1 MQARA
6 PLMMEHRLIEKML
19 NVIQKKVESVE
30 KTQSMDPYFV
40 DMSVDFLR
48 VYADRT
54 HHGKEEEIMFRAL
67 RGKQLSDED
76 RQMMDELMT
85 DHTFSRNNTKVLLE
99 ANDRYRKGDSQ
110 AIGQIITCLK
120 TMVDFYP
127 KHIQKEDALFFPASR
142 NYFSEEEDQ
151 AMLAEFWEFD
161 RKLIHEKYKAVLKN
175 FEAA

>member
-30 KTQSMDPYFV
+30 KTQSLDPYFV
-40 DMSVDFLR
+40 DIAVDFLR

-67 RGKQLSDED
+67 REKRLSDED
-76 RQMMDELMT
+76 RQMMDELIA
-85 DHTFSRNNTKVLLE
+85 DHIFSRNTTKVLVE
-99 ANDRYRKGDSQ
+99 ANARYRQGEPQ

-127 KHIQKEDALFFPASR
+127 KHIQKEDASFFPASR

-161 RKLIHEKYKAVLKN
+161 RKLIHEKYNAVLKD